1 MTTENENQVAA
12 TSQDVAVKAEEKPV
26 DNKAG
31 QEDGDF
37 VEMPKDIQKKFN
49 KLYKEKKAAAERNQL
64 LEQHVIALTKK
75 IEAVSSEVN
84 SSKVENTVSS
94 LKEKLQHAKSIGD
107 DDVAAKIEDQ
117 LLELRLEKK
126 IADKTKKETPKAE
139 AKVDNPMNGVLS
151 RSEINIVSKW
161 AHEEDED
168 GEYAR
173 PWAVSLDHPKG
184 EAAAAYLAELLED
197 SEHDDLTIKEKLKM
211 VDEKFGRKKKVVRDV
226 NAVGEGSLTK
236 TREKGQMKL
245 SPEQEAA
252 ALKIFRTLPRDEA
265 IKMYIEGMK

>member
-1 MTTENENQVAA
+1 VAA
-12 TSQDVAVKAEEKPV
+12 AALGADMEILELEKKLPPEERTDAQSEYKNILERRIRATKTGPQGKHHAAQPYHEAFADSFAQGGPTQPAEEKPV
-26 DNKAG
+26 DDKAG

-49 KLYKEKKAAAERNQL
+49 KIYKEKKAAAERNQL

-107 DDVAAKIEDQ
+107 DDAAAKIEDQ

-139 AKVDNPMNGVLS
+139 AKADNPMNGVLS

-168 GEYAR
+168 GDVVVKDKKDKSKFQILVSKEIQPVLLISYR
-173 PWAVSLDHPKG
+173 PITNWSSENKAIAV
-184 EAAAAYLAELLED
+184 E
-197 SEHDDLTIKEKLKM
+197 
-211 VDEKFGRKKKVVRDV
+211 F
-226 NAVGEGSLTK
+226 
-236 TREKGQMKL
+236 
-245 SPEQEAA
+245 
-252 ALKIFRTLPRDEA
+252 
-265 IKMYIEGMK
+265 